1 MELKLLQCNVGS
13 KFYNIINSMY
23 KKSEACVKIS
33 YSRTNSFPVK
43 LEVRLCDNLSPT
55 LFIFFINDLPS
66 YLQTCF
72 DSVELQYK
80 KMYADDIVI
89 FSTSANGL
97 QQKLKLLEKYCSDWC
112 MKVNIKKT
120 FKYSY
125 FLSYHQTNSTIWFR
139 NMGNI

>member
-1 MELKLLQCNVGS
+1 MKLKLLQCNVGS

-43 LEVRLCDNLSPT
+43 FIGVCQGDNLRTT
-55 LFIFFINDLPS
+55 LFKIFINDLPS

-80 KMYADDIVI
+80 KLDCLMYMYTDDIVI
-89 FSTSANGL
+89 FSTSLNGL

-112 MKVNIKKT
+112 MKINIKKT

-125 FLSYHQTNSTIWFR
+125 F
-139 NMGNI
+139 